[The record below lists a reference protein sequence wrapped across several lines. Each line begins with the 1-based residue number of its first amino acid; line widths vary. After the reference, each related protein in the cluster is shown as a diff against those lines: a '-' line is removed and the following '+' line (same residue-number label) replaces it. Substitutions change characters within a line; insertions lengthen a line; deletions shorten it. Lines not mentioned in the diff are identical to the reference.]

1 MSKKFNIF
9 YLIIDTH
16 DFKRFSCAKLR
27 KININVIM
35 LINYLLSFIS
45 FLYINSNFQFS
56 SFQSLSRVWL
66 FATPWTAARQA
77 SLSITNSWSLPKLMS
92 IESVMP
98 SSHFILCC
106 PLHLLPPI
114 PPSIRVFSNESTL
127 HMRLTSSI
135 TWNNILVACGS
146 DGKQSACNSGI
157 PGSGRSPGG
166 GHGNPLK
173 YSYLGNPKDREAWWA
188 TGQGVA

>member
-1 MSKKFNIF
+1 MILKGF
-9 YLIIDTH
+9 LVQ
-16 DFKRFSCAKLR
+16 LR

-77 SLSITNSWSLPKLMS
+77 SLSTTNSWSLPKLMS

-127 HMRLTSSI
+127 HMRWPKYWSFSFSISPSKEHPGPIFRMDWLISFQSKGLSRAFSNTKVQKHQFFGAQPSSQSNSHI
-135 TWNNILVACGS
+135 HTWPQE
-146 DGKQSACNSGI
+146 K
-157 PGSGRSPGG
+157 P
-166 GHGNPLK
+166 
-173 YSYLGNPKDREAWWA
+173 
-188 TGQGVA
+188 

>member
-1 MSKKFNIF
+1 MILKGF
-9 YLIIDTH
+9 LVQ
-16 DFKRFSCAKLR
+16 LR
-27 KININVIM
+27 KININVIR

-77 SLSITNSWSLPKLMS
+77 FLSITNSWSLPKLMS
-92 IESVMP
+92 IELVMP

-127 HMRLTSSI
+127 CMRLTSSI
-135 TWNNILVACGS
+135 TWNNTLVACGS
-146 DGKQSACNSGI
+146 DGKQSVCNAGI
-157 PGSGRSPGG
+157 PGSGRSPGE